1 MTIEERHLTDE
12 ELKPYFEALD
22 IPLAKINDNARVAA
36 LIMQQ
41 TDPEHGYPRLIRN
54 MKTFSQSLSTNLI
67 VDTIPLRLV
76 LNKTRRQSLT
86 SVTFEKTDNLT
97 PPCFLC
103 QLDQGQRGIL
113 ILDNQFIVLTNP
125 GITLPGDL
133 TIAAKEHQPQL
144 ISGRFDYML
153 QIAELLPSFS
163 IYFNGPLAGAS
174 SPHFHFQ
181 ASYKDKLPGEQQI
194 QQLLA
199 GKNVGNARLRKIIKR
214 NELEVYNVENFLRST
229 QLVVAKE
236 RNRLDDFFAFYLTK
250 LAEISTAIKGLPNIP
265 DFGTLITSLG
275 ELETEPRLNIM
286 VKYYPAYQAYIAGF
300 FPKRFN
306 RPQFY
311 FKQSRAQIILGMAI
325 KEALGNL
332 ITCRQTDY
340 NRLQKRLDLVRQ
352 AYADTTITSA
362 MEMEFLQRL
371 KELS

>member
-1 MTIEERHLTDE
+1 MTYEERHLTDE

-22 IPLAKINDNARVAA
+22 IPLAKINDNTRVEA

-41 TDPEHGYPRLIRN
+41 TDPEHGYPRLIKN
-54 MKTFSQSLSTNLI
+54 MKTFSQSLSTKLF

-86 SVTFEKTDNLT
+86 SVTFEKADNVP

-113 ILDNQFIVLTNP
+113 ILDNKFIVLTNP

-133 TIAAKEHQPQL
+133 TIAATEHQPQL
-144 ISGRFDYML
+144 ISGRFGYML

-181 ASYKDKLPGEQQI
+181 AGYKDKLPGEQQI
-194 QQLLA
+194 QKLLA
-199 GKNVGNARLRKIIKR
+199 GKSVGNARLRKIIKR
-214 NELEVYNVENFLRST
+214 NGLEVFNVENFLRSA

-236 RNRLDDFFAFYLTK
+236 RRRLEDLFAFYLAK
-250 LAEISTAIKGLPNIP
+250 LTEVSAAIKGFPNIP
-265 DFGTLITSLG
+265 DFGTFIGSLG
-275 ELETEPRLNIM
+275 EVETEPRLNIM
-286 VKYYPAYQAYIAGF
+286 VKYYSAYQAYIAAF

-311 FKQSRAQIILGMAI
+311 FNRGRAQIILGVAI

-332 ITCRQTDY
+332 ITCRQSDY
-340 NRLQKRLDLVRQ
+340 NRLQQRLDLVRQ
-352 AYADTTITSA
+352 AYGDTTITNA
-362 MEMEFLQRL
+362 METALLQHL
-371 KELS
+371 KELP